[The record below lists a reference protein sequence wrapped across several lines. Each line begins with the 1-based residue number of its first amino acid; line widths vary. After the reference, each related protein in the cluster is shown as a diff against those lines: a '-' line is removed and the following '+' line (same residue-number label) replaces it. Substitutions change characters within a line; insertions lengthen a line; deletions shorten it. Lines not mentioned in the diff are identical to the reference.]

1 VHQRLHLGYLTVVC
15 DSPGQGGYL
24 GGYLVTNAWGRPL
37 EFRLSSPVQP
47 SKLHQILYGPHLKP
61 YVFAEVI
68 GKTLV
73 EKAALPADLILTD
86 CEPALDLRQ
95 HLAVPV
101 VLVPPPPSAGT
112 AASGQRFVCHPR
124 FPEDA
129 EAVRRLLE
137 AVELPGELDE
147 PFGRIREA
155 LAEARK
161 AGVWNRAA

>member
-1 VHQRLHLGYLTVVC
+1 MHQQLHLGYLTVVS
-15 DSPGQGGYL
+15 DIPGQGGYL

-47 SKLHQILYGPHLKP
+47 SKLHLILYGPHLKP

-73 EKAALPADLILTD
+73 EKATLPADLILTD

-101 VLVPPPPSAGT
+101 AFVPAGSPSEA

-137 AVELPGELDE
+137 AVELPGELGE

-161 AGVWNRAA
+161 AGVLSRAA